1 MSGYNSQRRGTART
15 LPQLIVWFCVV
26 FVCKCVLYFC
36 HPVTTQLQLTDILYR
51 VSIKPFP
58 DYTHLLQE
66 NYLDMLE
73 LYVAHQLKEFQ
84 QCMMFQQ
91 DGAPPH

>member
-1 MSGYNSQRRGTART
+1 MRITKSCWRN
-15 LPQLIVWFCVV
+15 
-26 FVCKCVLYFC
+26 
-36 HPVTTQLQLTDILYR
+36 YR

-73 LYVAHQLKEFQ
+73 LYVATQLEEFQ
-84 QCMMFQQ
+84 PWIIF
-91 DGAPPH
+91 